1 MAYINEEEINTIRSN
16 ADIVEIIGDY
26 LELKQKG
33 RNYVA
38 ICPFHDDHTPS
49 LVVSTERQIFNCFT
63 CKTGGNVFSFVMKY
77 ENVSFP
83 EAIKIVA
90 KKIGYNLKSN
100 YDDVVESKYKK
111 EYEIMNFA
119 AKYYMNNINSK
130 EGLEAR
136 KYLDKRG
143 ITSEIIKEFNIGLAT
158 DKPSDLYNILNKKNY
173 SLDELDKLGL
183 VNKYNLDVFDTF
195 QNRIIIPIEDIKGQ
209 IVGFTG
215 RIYHNEKD
223 IAKYI
228 NTKETIIFKKGNILF
243 NFHNAR
249 NYIREKK
256 QAILVEGN
264 MDAIKL
270 SAKGIKNVIALMGVA
285 LSKEQIIIL
294 KKLNVPIILMLDND
308 SAGLNATFKN
318 GELLRK
324 NGIEVLVV
332 RLKDA
337 KDPDE
342 YIETKGVNA
351 LIDNINHA
359 NNYIDFLLESLKNG
373 LDLNNINDLKKYI
386 NSIILS
392 INNEDDLT
400 KELIISKISKEY
412 QIDEKILKQ
421 NIDIKQIKQ
430 KEDKKEERKPKISK
444 YQKAVSKILYMMMLD
459 NKYITIYKNRLG
471 YFKEKK
477 EREVASEIIYYN
489 SKNYINIADF
499 LTYILNNEELSEF
512 IDNILGENEN
522 TKDSIEEFNNCIEVV
537 LKILKEDEIEKLK
550 VEIKNELDINK
561 KVELMTRLT
570 EIKKE
575 V

>member
-49 LVVSTERQIFNCFT
+49 LVVSKERQIFNCFT

-228 NTKETIIFKKGNILF
+228 NTKETVIFKKGNILF

-459 NKYITIYKNRLG
+459 NKYITIYKNKLG

-489 SKNYINIADF
+489 SKNDINIADF

>member
-392 INNEDDLT
+392 TNNEDDLT

-489 SKNYINIADF
+489 SKNDINIADF